1 MTERDK
7 PAHTMSALTQLTH
20 EIERNLFDRYG
31 PLIADDTLRI
41 ALGYKSMEAFR
52 QAIARGTLG
61 VPVFSIPNRRGKYA
75 LVKDV
80 AAWLATLRNGAIQE
94 SGTDPETE

>member
-1 MTERDK
+1 
-7 PAHTMSALTQLTH
+7 MSALKQLTH

-31 PLIADDTLRI
+31 PLMADDNLRI

-52 QAIARGTLG
+52 QAISRGTLG

-80 AAWLATLRNGAIQE
+80 AAWLATLRDGAMQE
-94 SGTDPETE
+94 SVSDPETEQ

>member
-1 MTERDK
+1 
-7 PAHTMSALTQLTH
+7 MSALKQLTH

-31 PLIADDTLRI
+31 PLMADDNLRI

-52 QAIARGTLG
+52 QAISRGTLG

-80 AAWLATLRNGAIQE
+80 AAWLATLRDGAIQE
-94 SGTDPETE
+94 SVSDSETGQ